1 MSFIVED
8 PEAQPEPLEEPRKA
22 VGVDAELTR
31 LATLSDRWGFIKN
44 TKPLERSLDKIRG
57 ATKNSIKEEAPF
69 EELAQS

>member
-44 TKPLERSLDKIRG
+44 TKPLERSLDKIRVLQKTLSRRKLLFG
-57 ATKNSIKEEAPF
+57 
-69 EELAQS
+69 ELAQS